1 MSMQV
6 YVNGEITINDTK
18 GLVEAI
24 QKKYSGYKINI
35 LENSIKE
42 IVYKKTG
49 IELKFKENNT
59 EINYSGYSAE
69 DVDEFMNLI
78 SPFVSGYADCHDE
91 CYSRWTY
98 LIENG
103 KAEKYK
109 GATVYIGHR
118 LSEETTAALF
128 RDETIKKEYEK
139 RFKGEK

>member
-18 GLVEAI
+18 GLVETI

-42 IVYKKTG
+42 IIYKKTG
-49 IELKFKENNT
+49 IELKFKPNGT

-69 DVDEFMNLI
+69 DIDEFMNLI

-103 KAEKYK
+103 KAEKYT

-118 LSEETTAALF
+118 LSEENTAALF
-128 RDETIKKEYEK
+128 SDETIKKEYEK